1 MQTKSGTIDPV
12 SVGRSFQAKVLGT
25 VFGRN
30 ETQLIRFADIDD
42 EFTINP
48 SDDLRE
54 KDEIPKH
61 DLTDVFQCLDFV
73 TKQVQRRH
81 SMSALVDYQV
91 TMTVLSED
99 RDGSLEKDELVIR
112 PWHKRISPIQ
122 FANLR
127 KKQ

>member
-1 MQTKSGTIDPV
+1 MIDPV

-54 KDEIPKH
+54 KDEVPRH

-99 RDGSLEKDELVIR
+99 REGSLEKDELVIR